1 MDFELNEDQQ
11 AILEAVDRLLAQ
23 HAGPA
28 RAIELNRQ
36 GLYDDALHRALDD
49 AGFNT
54 IATDLATARG
64 LAWRGPAGLE
74 AALLVEAI
82 ARAGGVVASA
92 AQMLVAPA
100 IRVQPITGPIA
111 LCTVDDLAKPIP
123 LRFGAHARTLLALGA
138 GEVRVIAL
146 ATGDME
152 AVRSS
157 FGYPMGRLTRSKPA
171 ADPQAVGERLG
182 PEAARAMTNWWRL
195 ALAVEAVGTM
205 DAALQ
210 HTVAYL
216 KQRRQFGRTI
226 GSFQAIQHRLSL
238 CAIQLE
244 ASRWLAREAAY
255 HGAQAEAVAA
265 AAAFALHA
273 ADQIFTEAHQMSGAI
288 GFTCEFDLHVWSM
301 RLLALRQ
308 ELHGVGGARRALV
321 EARWGTHWGA
331 NA

>member
-1 MDFELNEDQQ
+1 MNFELHEEQQ
-11 AILEAVDRLLAQ
+11 AILEAIERLLAQ

-36 GLYDDALHRALDD
+36 GQYDDELHRALDD
-49 AGFNT
+49 AGFST
-54 IATDLATARG
+54 IATDLATAD
-64 LAWRGPAGLE
+64 GPAGLE
-74 AALLVEAI
+74 AALAVEAI

-100 IRVQPITGPIA
+100 IRELAIAGPIA
-111 LCTVDDLAKPIP
+111 LCTMDNLAKPVP
-123 LRFGAHARTLLALGA
+123 VRFGAHAKTLLVLGSGEVHIIPLTA
-138 GEVRVIAL
+138 GEL
-146 ATGDME
+146 E
-152 AVRSS
+152 PVRSS
-157 FGYPMGRLTRSKPA
+157 FGYPMGRLAEANRFFDLSTA
-171 ADPQAVGERLG
+171 GECLGPQAVQ
-182 PEAARAMTNWWRL
+182 AMTNWWRL

-210 HTVAYL
+210 HTLAYV

-226 GSFQAIQHRLSL
+226 GSFQAIQHRLAL
-238 CAIQLE
+238 CAIQVE

-273 ADQIFTEAHQMSGAI
+273 ADLVFTETHQMSGAI

-308 ELHGVGGARRALV
+308 ELGGVSGARRALV
-321 EARWGTHWGA
+321 EARWGKRA
-331 NA
+331 